1 MNERITLVSSFNQQ
15 GLNKIKKYLEKTT
28 DKLCKVPFIKTIDN
42 RLEVDT
48 LPYHFTISTWGV
60 EVAEKVKTEL
70 QKTEFSK
77 LKIYVDNIKIMC
89 RDDNTYILY
98 FNIRQNKKLKALQK
112 NIYNILPN
120 DKYNPETFNFHITI
134 HIDRDYNKLLLI
146 KEKILSN
153 FKPFTFFIDT
163 FCLYE
168 IYPAKLIQEFKA
180 NIS

>member
-77 LKIYVDNIKIMC
+77 LKIYVDDIKIMC

-112 NIYNILPN
+112 NIYNHS
-120 DKYNPETFNFHITI
+120 Y
-134 HIDRDYNKLLLI
+134 
-146 KEKILSN
+146 
-153 FKPFTFFIDT
+153 
-163 FCLYE
+163 
-168 IYPAKLIQEFKA
+168 
-180 NIS
+180 